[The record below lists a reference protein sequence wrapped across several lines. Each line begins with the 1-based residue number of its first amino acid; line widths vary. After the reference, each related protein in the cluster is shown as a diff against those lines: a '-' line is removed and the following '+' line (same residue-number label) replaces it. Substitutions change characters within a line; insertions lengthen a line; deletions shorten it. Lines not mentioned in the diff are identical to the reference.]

1 MVFQIALDFVSHL
14 VDRDPLNGRRQLFED
29 VLRLDSGPFGTRAE
43 YGQSK
48 VAYILF
54 YFVVYLVI
62 YFVIPRLL
70 FGIEV
75 RQANEEE
82 VLGRFKDGLFLGRC
96 ICSSDSGDARSEILD
111 IA

>member
-1 MVFQIALDFVSHL
+1 MVFQIALDFVPHL
-14 VDRDPLNGRRQLFED
+14 VDRDPLDGRRQLFED
-29 VLRLDSGPFGTRAE
+29 VLRLDSGPFGNGAE

-48 VAYILF
+48 VADILS
-54 YFVVYLVI
+54 YFVI

-82 VLGRFKDGLFLGRC
+82 VLGRFEDGLFLGRC
-96 ICSSDSGDARSEILD
+96 ICSSDSGDAHPSIIMTLSGTT
-111 IA
+111 